1 MYLVLIANFLLIQSI
16 HSANH
21 GAGWYHVGAGVG
33 DDIRGHHMRDVL
45 ELMEDVK
52 NFQYDEQAVVEEGA
66 SQSGLVVQA
75 ALQIVVQIE
84 RGGMVQISVL
94 EVEGGV
100 VAMQSA
106 AIVAALIINAAAH
119 DVERRIDIERPSA
132 DVGRALIV
140 ELQHHLV
147 GVAQLTTVVAIR
159 A

>member
-21 GAGWYHVGAGVG
+21 GVGWYHVGAGVG

-52 NFQYDEQAVVEEGA
+52 TFQYDEQAVVEEGA

-84 RGGMVQISVL
+84 KGGMVQISVL

-100 VAMQSA
+100 VA
-106 AIVAALIINAAAH
+106 L
-119 DVERRIDIERPSA
+119 
-132 DVGRALIV
+132 
-140 ELQHHLV
+140 
-147 GVAQLTTVVAIR
+147 LTTVVAIR

>member
-1 MYLVLIANFLLIQSI
+1 MRRQNKKSTLALKPMYLVLIANFLVIQSI
-16 HSANH
+16 HSANY
-21 GAGWYHVGAGVG
+21 GVGWYHVGAGVG

-52 NFQYDEQAVVEEGA
+52 TFQYDEQAVVEEGA

-84 RGGMVQISVL
+84 RGGMVQRRAVGQGDALLGVSASPLQISVL

-100 VAMQSA
+100 VA
-106 AIVAALIINAAAH
+106 L
-119 DVERRIDIERPSA
+119 
-132 DVGRALIV
+132 
-140 ELQHHLV
+140 
-147 GVAQLTTVVAIR
+147 LTTVVAIR